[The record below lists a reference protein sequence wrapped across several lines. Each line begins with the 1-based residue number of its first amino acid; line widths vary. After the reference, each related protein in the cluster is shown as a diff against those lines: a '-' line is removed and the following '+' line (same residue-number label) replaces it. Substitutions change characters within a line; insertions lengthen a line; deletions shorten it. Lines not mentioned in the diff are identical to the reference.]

1 MDGSSSAKNVP
12 VSFSQEKNVRWS
24 IPMPGSAAS
33 TPIISNGK
41 VFVTSTDPKKEELL
55 ALAYDLKSGKQLWSH
70 VVGTG
75 LNQDDRSNYAGASP
89 VSDGKHV
96 LFFYGTGDMA
106 VYTHEG
112 KLQWKKNIQD
122 EYGKFYFLWTFSTSP
137 ILHNGK
143 IILQVLQ
150 RDTPVHQEHRGG
162 GKHDSFI
169 LALSLSD
176 GKKIYKTSRADE
188 ARSESKEAFS
198 TPVLYDFEGKTQL
211 LVTGGDCI
219 TGHDP
224 DTGKE
229 LWR

>member
-55 ALAYDLKSGKQLWSH
+55 ALAYDLKSGKKLWSH

-96 LFFYGTGDMA
+96 QPPKLNGEYTRVGAGNRA
-106 VYTHEG
+106 VPTE
-112 KLQWKKNIQD
+112 
-122 EYGKFYFLWTFSTSP
+122 
-137 ILHNGK
+137 
-143 IILQVLQ
+143 
-150 RDTPVHQEHRGG
+150 
-162 GKHDSFI
+162 
-169 LALSLSD
+169 
-176 GKKIYKTSRADE
+176 
-188 ARSESKEAFS
+188 
-198 TPVLYDFEGKTQL
+198 
-211 LVTGGDCI
+211 
-219 TGHDP
+219 
-224 DTGKE
+224 
-229 LWR
+229 